1 MKVLKIP
8 EVNLEDEELKLA
20 LAIRLLEEGKV
31 SLGRAA
37 EIAGFSERS
46 FAEILLKKGV
56 SPVVF
61 EDIDLDKE
69 FRNA

>member
-8 EVNLEDEELKLA
+8 QVNIEDEELKLA
-20 LAIRLLEEGKV
+20 LAIRLLEEGKI
-31 SLGRAA
+31 SLGKAA
-37 EIAGFSERS
+37 EVAGFSERS

-61 EDIDLDKE
+61 EGIDLDKE
-69 FRNA
+69 